1 VGLKYPHLP
10 EPFVPAVEVGWW
22 LAWEHWGRGYAT
34 ETARAAIAVGFRRFG
49 MEEIVSMTVPANV
62 RSQHVMEK
70 LGMRHTPEDDFDH
83 PKLAEGHP
91 FRRHVLYRLSR
102 TDWTEHTA
110 NTTR

>member
-1 VGLKYPHLP
+1 
-10 EPFVPAVEVGWW
+10 
-22 LAWEHWGRGYAT
+22 
-34 ETARAAIAVGFRRFG
+34 
-49 MEEIVSMTVPANV
+49 
-62 RSQHVMEK
+62 MEK